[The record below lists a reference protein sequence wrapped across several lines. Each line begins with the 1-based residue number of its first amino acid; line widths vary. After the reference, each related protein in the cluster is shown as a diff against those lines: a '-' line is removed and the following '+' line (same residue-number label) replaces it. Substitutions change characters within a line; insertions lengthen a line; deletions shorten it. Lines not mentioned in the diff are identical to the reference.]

1 MDKLTEQLQI
11 KLRQV
16 SEENRNLR
24 ADNERL
30 AAGRE
35 QLLKELEAKIV
46 EANEAR
52 EMEAIYSSRLTK
64 IHRKCKKM
72 QHDEG
77 ESYLEFIFWNVA
89 QTGESLKS
97 SDNYVARSREPY
109 PDPCS
114 YGRASSP
121 LTDLK

>member
-109 PDPCS
+109 PDPYS
-114 YGRASSP
+114 YGMGQ
-121 LTDLK
+121 